1 MEALLLNSGNKV
13 LLNMEK
19 VDSKQNT
26 IVTNFEYVKFLKDN
40 IRLNISK
47 LNDRVICLAHLSQKI
62 YFLHY

>member
-26 IVTNFEYVKFLKDN
+26 IVTNFECVKFLKDN
-40 IRLNISK
+40 ITIE
-47 LNDRVICLAHLSQKI
+47 H
-62 YFLHY
+62 